1 MSFSDYCAYCPHTRN
16 DHSLPSKVCAI
27 CTEERD
33 GVPYEPGEN
42 YCVRFEPSMMCG
54 LCGGRMVWHLGL
66 RGYFHANEADDTDH
80 EAEPR
85 ARRPRK
91 KVSR

>member
-1 MSFSDYCAYCPHTRN
+1 MSYKEYCAWCPHTRA

-27 CTEERD
+27 CEEERD
-33 GVPYEPGEN
+33 GVPKEPGDQS
-42 YCVRFEPSMMCG
+42 CDTFQPSQMCG
-54 LCGGRMVWHLGL
+54 ICTRRMLWHHDL
-66 RGYFHANEADDTDH
+66 RRYLHADVAIDDDH

-85 ARRPRK
+85 TRRARK